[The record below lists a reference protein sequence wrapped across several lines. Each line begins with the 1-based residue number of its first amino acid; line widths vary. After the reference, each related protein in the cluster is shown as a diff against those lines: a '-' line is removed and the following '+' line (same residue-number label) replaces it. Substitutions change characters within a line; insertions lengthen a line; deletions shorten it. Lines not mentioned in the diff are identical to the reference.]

1 MHQILL
7 IVFYIPV
14 ILPAALITFA
24 AAWIMDLGLSLE
36 SSMTLMMVEIIAY
49 TVVIASWFWFVI
61 YWFLLRG

>member
-1 MHQILL
+1 MQILM

-36 SSMTLMMVEIIAY
+36 SSMTLMMVEIVAY
-49 TVVIASWFWFVI
+49 TVVIISWFWI
-61 YWFLLRG
+61 LTYWLFLR

>member
-1 MHQILL
+1 MQILL
-7 IVFYIPV
+7 ILFYVPV

-49 TVVIASWFWFVI
+49 TVVVISWFWVLT
-61 YWFLLRG
+61 YWFFLR

>member
-1 MHQILL
+1 MQILMIL
-7 IVFYIPV
+7 FYIPV

-49 TVVIASWFWFVI
+49 TVVIVSWFWI
-61 YWFLLRG
+61 LTYWFILR

>member
-1 MHQILL
+1 MQILL
-7 IVFYIPV
+7 ILFYVPV

-49 TVVIASWFWFVI
+49 TVVIVSWIWI
-61 YWFLLRG
+61 LTYWFFLR